1 MRVTLKTLTI
11 LEMLM
16 TDELATSADDAFM
29 KSTFYEQLVEHV
41 FISEVLQEAWYYY
54 GKTVEVLR
62 SEVDASG
69 YDVVFECNGVL
80 RHVQLKTSR
89 HVSKTARQK
98 VNIALASKPSGCI
111 VWIQRKEDF
120 ELFRA
125 SLSYLFFG
133 GASGMPLPSLKGFK
147 VATHTKGNAEGVKKE
162 RAAIRVIPKAKFTLI
177 ATTRDLVA
185 ILFGLHGRTNRSE
198 IEQITTQDG
207 ESEA

>member
-1 MRVTLKTLTI
+1 
-11 LEMLM
+11 M
-16 TDELATSADDAFM
+16 TDEITTNADDASL

-41 FISEVLQEAWYYY
+41 FISEVLQEACYYY

-89 HVSKTARQK
+89 HDSKTARQK
-98 VNIALASKPSGCI
+98 VNRALESKPSGCV
-111 VWIQRKEDF
+111 VWIVRTED
-120 ELFRA
+120 LKNCRA
-125 SLSYLFFG
+125 SLSYMFFG
-133 GASGMPLPSLKGFK
+133 GESRMPLPSLEGFK
-147 VATHTKGNAEGVKKE
+147 VATHTKGNAEGVKKA
-162 RAAIRVIPKAKFTLI
+162 RAAIRVIPKAKFTPI

-185 ILFGLHGRTNRSE
+185 VLFGLHGRANPSD
-198 IEQITTQDG
+198 IEQITTHEC

>member
-1 MRVTLKTLTI
+1 
-11 LEMLM
+11 M
-16 TDELATSADDAFM
+16 TDELATSADDAYM

-69 YDVVFECNGVL
+69 YDVVLECNEVL

-89 HVSKTARQK
+89 CESKTARQK
-98 VNIALASKPSGCI
+98 VNIALAAKPSGCI
-111 VWIQRKEDF
+111 VWIVRSEDH
-120 ELFRA
+120 ESCRA

-133 GASGMPLPSLKGFK
+133 GASRMPLPSLEGFK

-162 RAAIRVIPKAKFTLI
+162 RAAIRVIPKAKFTSI
-177 ATTRDLVA
+177 ATTRELVA
-185 ILFGLHGRTNRSE
+185 VLFGLQGRANPIE
-198 IEQITTQDG
+198 IEQIVTLDS

>member
-1 MRVTLKTLTI
+1 
-11 LEMLM
+11 M
-16 TDELATSADDAFM
+16 TDELATSADDAYM

-69 YDVVFECNGVL
+69 YDVVLECNEVL

-89 HVSKTARQK
+89 RESKTARQK
-98 VNIALASKPSGCI
+98 VNIALAAKPSGCI
-111 VWIQRKEDF
+111 VWIVRSEDI
-120 ELFRA
+120 ESCRA

-133 GASGMPLPSLKGFK
+133 GESRMPLPSLEGFK

-162 RAAIRVIPKAKFTLI
+162 RAAIRVIPKAKFTPI
-177 ATTRDLVA
+177 ATTRELVA
-185 ILFGLHGRTNRSE
+185 VLFGLHQQANPSD
-198 IEQITTQDG
+198 IEQITTHEW

>member
-1 MRVTLKTLTI
+1 
-11 LEMLM
+11 M
-16 TDELATSADDAFM
+16 TDEITTNADDASL

-41 FISEVLQEAWYYY
+41 FISEVLQEACYYY

-89 HVSKTARQK
+89 HDSKTARQK
-98 VNIALASKPSGCI
+98 VNRALESKPSGCV
-111 VWIQRKEDF
+111 VWIVRTED
-120 ELFRA
+120 LKNCRA
-125 SLSYLFFG
+125 SLSYMFFG
-133 GASGMPLPSLKGFK
+133 GESRMPLPSLEGFK

-162 RAAIRVIPKAKFTLI
+162 RAAIRVIPKARFTPI
-177 ATTRDLVA
+177 ATTRELVA
-185 ILFGLHGRTNRSE
+185 VLFGLQGRANPSD
-198 IEQITTQDG
+198 IEQITTHEC

>member
-1 MRVTLKTLTI
+1 
-11 LEMLM
+11 M
-16 TDELATSADDAFM
+16 TDELATSADDAYM

-69 YDVVFECNGVL
+69 YDVVLECNEVL

-89 HVSKTARQK
+89 RESKTAIQK
-98 VNIALASKPSGCI
+98 VNIALAAKPSGCI
-111 VWIQRKEDF
+111 VWIVRSEDI
-120 ELFRA
+120 ESCRA

-133 GASGMPLPSLKGFK
+133 GESRMPLPSLENFK

-162 RAAIRVIPKAKFTLI
+162 RAAIRVIPKAKFTPI
-177 ATTRDLVA
+177 ATTRELVA
-185 ILFGLHGRTNRSE
+185 VLFGLHLRANPSD
-198 IEQITTQDG
+198 IEQITTHEL

>member
-1 MRVTLKTLTI
+1 
-11 LEMLM
+11 M
-16 TDELATSADDAFM
+16 TDELATSADDAYM

-69 YDVVFECNGVL
+69 YDVVLECNEVL

-89 HVSKTARQK
+89 RESKTARQK
-98 VNIALASKPSGCI
+98 VNIGLAAKPSGCI
-111 VWIQRKEDF
+111 VWIVRSEDT
-120 ELFRA
+120 ESCRA

-133 GASGMPLPSLKGFK
+133 GASGTPLPSLDGFK

-162 RAAIRVIPKAKFTLI
+162 RAAIRVIPKAKFTPI
-177 ATTRDLVA
+177 ATTRELVA
-185 ILFGLHGRTNRSE
+185 VLFGLQGRANPIE
-198 IEQITTQDG
+198 IEQISTHES

>member
-1 MRVTLKTLTI
+1 
-11 LEMLM
+11 M
-16 TDELATSADDAFM
+16 TEELATSADEAYM

-69 YDVVFECNGVL
+69 YDVVLECNGVL

-89 HVSKTARQK
+89 HESKTARQK
-98 VNIALASKPSGCI
+98 VNIALASKPSGCV
-111 VWIQRKEDF
+111 VWILRQEDL
-120 ELFRA
+120 ERCRA
-125 SLSYLFFG
+125 SLSFLFFG
-133 GASGMPLPSLKGFK
+133 GTSGMPLPSLEGFK

-162 RAAIRVIPKAKFTLI
+162 RAAIRVIPKAKFTPI

-185 ILFGLHGRTNRSE
+185 FLFGLQGRANPNE
-198 IEQITTQDG
+198 IEQIITHES

>member
-1 MRVTLKTLTI
+1 
-11 LEMLM
+11 M
-16 TDELATSADDAFM
+16 TQELATSADDTFL

-69 YDVVFECNGVL
+69 YDVVFECDMVL

-89 HVSKTARQK
+89 HDSKTARQK
-98 VNIALASKPSGCI
+98 VNIALATKPSGCI
-111 VWIQRKEDF
+111 VWIIRKEDL
-120 ELFRA
+120 EHCRA

-133 GASGMPLPSLKGFK
+133 GESGMLLPSLEGFK

-162 RAAIRVIPKAKFTLI
+162 RAAIRVIPKAKFTPI
-177 ATTRDLVA
+177 ATTRELVA
-185 ILFGLHGRTNRSE
+185 VLFGLHGRANPIDR
-198 IEQITTQDG
+198 EQITTHEC

>member
-1 MRVTLKTLTI
+1 
-11 LEMLM
+11 M
-16 TDELATSADDAFM
+16 TDELAINSDDAFL
-29 KSTFYEQLVEHV
+29 KSTFYEQFVEHV
-41 FISEVLQEAWYYY
+41 FISEVLQEVWYYY

-89 HVSKTARQK
+89 HGSKTARQK
-98 VNIALASKPSGCI
+98 VNRALESKPSGCI
-111 VWIQRKEDF
+111 VWIIRKEDL
-120 ELFRA
+120 EQCRA

-133 GASGMPLPSLKGFK
+133 GGSKMPLPSLEGFK

-162 RAAIRVIPKAKFTLI
+162 RAAIRVIPKARFTPI
-177 ATTRDLVA
+177 ATTRELVA
-185 ILFGLHGRTNRSE
+185 VLFGLQGRANPSD
-198 IEQITTQDG
+198 IEQITTHEC

>member
-1 MRVTLKTLTI
+1 
-11 LEMLM
+11 M
-16 TDELATSADDAFM
+16 TDELATSADDAYM

-69 YDVVFECNGVL
+69 YDVVLECNEVL

-89 HVSKTARQK
+89 CESKTARQK
-98 VNIALASKPSGCI
+98 VNIALAAKPGGCI
-111 VWIQRKEDF
+111 VWIVRSEDH
-120 ELFRA
+120 ESCRA

-133 GASGMPLPSLKGFK
+133 GASRMPLPSLEGFK

-162 RAAIRVIPKAKFTLI
+162 RAAIRVIPKAKFTSI
-177 ATTRDLVA
+177 ATTRELVA
-185 ILFGLHGRTNRSE
+185 VLFGLQGRANPIE
-198 IEQITTQDG
+198 IEQIVTLDS

>member
-1 MRVTLKTLTI
+1 MLKSLPI

-16 TDELATSADDAFM
+16 TDELAINSDDAFL
-29 KSTFYEQLVEHV
+29 KSTFYEQFVEHV
-41 FISEVLQEAWYYY
+41 FISEVLQEVWYYY

-89 HVSKTARQK
+89 HGSKTARQK
-98 VNIALASKPSGCI
+98 VNRALESKPSGCV
-111 VWIQRKEDF
+111 VWIVRTED
-120 ELFRA
+120 LKNCRA
-125 SLSYLFFG
+125 SLSYMFFG
-133 GASGMPLPSLKGFK
+133 GESRMPLPSLEGFK

-162 RAAIRVIPKAKFTLI
+162 RAAIRVIPKARFTPI
-177 ATTRDLVA
+177 ATTRELVA
-185 ILFGLHGRTNRSE
+185 VLFGLHGRANPSD
-198 IEQITTQDG
+198 IEQITTHEC

>member
-1 MRVTLKTLTI
+1 
-11 LEMLM
+11 MLM
-16 TDELATSADDAFM
+16 IDELATSADDAYM

-69 YDVVFECNGVL
+69 YDVVLECNEVL

-89 HVSKTARQK
+89 RESKTARQK
-98 VNIALASKPSGCI
+98 VNIALAAKPSGCI
-111 VWIQRKEDF
+111 VWIVRSEDIDSC
-120 ELFRA
+120 RA

-133 GASGMPLPSLKGFK
+133 GESGTPLPSLDGFK

-162 RAAIRVIPKAKFTLI
+162 RAAIRVIPKAKFTSI
-177 ATTRDLVA
+177 ATTRELVA
-185 ILFGLHGRTNRSE
+185 ILFGLQGRANPFE
-198 IEQITTQDG
+198 IEQIATHES